1 MSLLD
6 ATNKPNNILE
16 LFSYD
21 LTKFFADNDYNEIQ
35 SKDIEDVFMV
45 EFEKRFPH
53 VELGLFEKVIFR
65 MFNNKTNINGSN
77 HVNVTMAANNR
88 YVSND
93 KIKSL
98 TNSLYNI
105 YGFDDDGKGEWTDND
120 EKDFAAKDYERQW
133 TLGDGKRVYAI
144 KLSYTENRG
153 LILKIF
159 FFNRLIELLKDAEEQ
174 SYY

>member
-53 VELGLFEKVIFR
+53 VELGMFERVIFR

-77 HVNVTMAANNR
+77 HVNVTMVANNR
-88 YVSND
+88 YITKD
-93 KIKSL
+93 RLKSL
-98 TNSLYNI
+98 SDSLYDI
-105 YGFDDDGKGEWTDND
+105 YGFDDDGKGEWGNVD
-120 EKDFAAKDYERQW
+120 EKEFADKDFERQW
-133 TLGDGKRVYAI
+133 TVGDGRRVYAI
-144 KLSYTENRG
+144 KLSYTDSRG

-159 FFNRLIELLKDAEEQ
+159 FFNRLLELLKDAEEP